1 MNPITL
7 DALRTLDAIDRRH
20 SFAAAAEALFRVPSA
35 VSYTVSKLE
44 QDLGVALFDRSR
56 RKAELTPAGR
66 LILEE
71 GRKILRA
78 ADELA
83 ALARQTAEGW
93 ETELRICIDSVLDPA
108 PVYALIEDFH
118 RVRPRIEIR
127 LMEEVMGGSWDAL
140 NDDRC
145 DLVIG
150 AEGAPPGPGFAIHA
164 LGEVPFDFAVAA
176 NHPLTRLSQPLAAS
190 DIQHYP
196 TVVVADSSRHLPV
209 RSAGLLDGRS
219 RILVPSI
226 ERKIEVQ
233 CQGLGVGY
241 LPRHRIRR
249 QLDEGLLRVLTL
261 DVPRPPVT
269 ISAAWRRNRMG
280 NGLQWFVAR
289 LRAARF
295 DSELGLTT
303 TPPHDGDSREG

>member
-1 MNPITL
+1 MTPITL

-20 SFAAAAEALFRVPSA
+20 SFAAAAEELFRVPSA

-44 QDLGVALFDRSR
+44 QDLGVELFDRSR

-83 ALARQTAEGW
+83 ALARQTAQGW
-93 ETELRICIDSVLDPA
+93 EAELRICVDSVLDPA
-108 PVYALIEDFH
+108 PVYRLIEDFH
-118 RVRPRIEIR
+118 RVRPRTGIR
-127 LMEEVMGGSWDAL
+127 LIEEVMGGSWDAL

-150 AEGAPPGPGFAIHA
+150 AEGAPPGQGFATHS
-164 LGEVPFDFAVAA
+164 LGEVPFEFAVAA
-176 NHPLTRLSQPLAAS
+176 DHPLTRLPQPLPAGA
-190 DIQHYP
+190 IQDYP
-196 TVVVADSSRHLPV
+196 TVVVADSSRRLPV

-226 ERKIEVQ
+226 ERKIEAQ
-233 CQGLGVGY
+233 CRGLGVGY
-241 LPRHRIRR
+241 LPRHRIRT
-249 QLDEGLLRVLTL
+249 QLDAGLLRVLAL
-261 DVPRPPVT
+261 DAQRPPVE
-269 ISAAWRRNRMG
+269 ISTAWRRNRMG
-280 NGLQWFVAR
+280 NGLRWFVKR
-289 LRAARF
+289 LRKMRF
-295 DSELGLTT
+295 DPEHGLTGDR
-303 TPPHDGDSREG
+303 PRNGDSQSG